1 MLAAPLPKW
10 YLGFFGF
17 PFMSGKI
24 FINYRRGDEP
34 GFTQALFAR
43 LEQAFSS
50 EQLFMDVDNIPPGE
64 DFVRMLD
71 TQVEQCDALLA
82 VIGKGWL
89 NATDENENRRLDD
102 PNDFVR
108 IEIESALKQGKRV
121 IPILVNDARMP
132 RPDDLPEL
140 LRPLTRRNAVRLTH
154 ERFRADALSLVK
166 ALQRSLEEAEALRVR
181 ADQQRKEEEEAA
193 RLRSLQEAQAKQ
205 RADKQRESAARAS
218 DIGHEHDA
226 ELRADAMRRTA
237 KRERKAELEALQRK
251 ESELNKADFRPRTPE
266 RHFFGSKPWLSARFM
281 ILVATA
287 ASCSLAVALVIW
299 VGHTPSSFQ
308 KSQAPPSQLIPS
320 SSAPTMNSGSGVT
333 ANTPRSTES
342 AYDELYRQGYVF
354 NPDDLAASKQQPSG
368 AGKSNTYTL
377 AGTTWGYEDGGYSDN
392 TTNELARIEFLRGG
406 KVKHTGTGWHPG
418 SVKSGSWKQSGDSV
432 HVDLT
437 DGVKFDG
444 TILGNTIT
452 GRVWYSK
459 DSYANWFASKY

>member
-1 MLAAPLPKW
+1 M
-10 YLGFFGF
+10 
-17 PFMSGKI
+17 
-24 FINYRRGDEP
+24 
-34 GFTQALFAR
+34 
-43 LEQAFSS
+43 
-50 EQLFMDVDNIPPGE
+50 
-64 DFVRMLD
+64 RMLD
-71 TQVEQCDALLA
+71 TQVEQCDALLT

-132 RPDDLPEL
+132 RPDDLPES

-166 ALQRSLEEAEALRVR
+166 ALQRSLEEAEALRAR
-181 ADQQRKEEEEAA
+181 ADQQRKEEEDAA

-205 RADKQRESAARAS
+205 RADKQKENAARVS
-218 DIGHEHDA
+218 DVGHERDA
-226 ELRADAMRRTA
+226 EHRADALRRTA
-237 KRERKAELEALQRK
+237 KRERKSELEALQRK
-251 ESELNKADFRPRTPE
+251 VSEFNKADFRPRTPE
-266 RHFFGSKPWLSARFM
+266 RHFFGSKPWLSTRVMTIA
-281 ILVATA
+281 ATA
-287 ASCSLAVALVIW
+287 ASCGLILAALGWLQHRPLSVQ
-299 VGHTPSSFQ
+299 TS
-308 KSQAPPSQLIPS
+308 PSQLTPS
-320 SSAPTMNSGSGVT
+320 TAVATMNSGSGVA
-333 ANTPRSTES
+333 ANTPRPTES
-342 AYDELYRQGYVF
+342 EYDRLYREGYIF
-354 NPDDLAASKQQPSG
+354 NPNDLASKQQPSG
-368 AGKSNTYTL
+368 TSKTNTVTL

-437 DGVKFDG
+437 DGMKFDG
-444 TILGNTIT
+444 TISGNTIT

-459 DSYANWFASKY
+459 EFLCKLVCQQVLIPSYANSDSSRAGLTRASILFRKNFS

>member
-1 MLAAPLPKW
+1 MARP
-10 YLGFFGF
+10 Y
-17 PFMSGKI
+17 
-24 FINYRRGDEP
+24 INYRRGDEP

-132 RPDDLPEL
+132 RPDDLPES

-205 RADKQRESAARAS
+205 RADKQKESAARTS
-218 DIGHEHDA
+218 DVGHEHDA
-226 ELRADAMRRTA
+226 EIRADALRRTA

-251 ESELNKADFRPRTPE
+251 ESEFNKANFRPRTPE
-266 RHFFGSKPWLSARFM
+266 RHLKQRLTGCRFRS
-281 ILVATA
+281 I
-287 ASCSLAVALVIW
+287 
-299 VGHTPSSFQ
+299 
-308 KSQAPPSQLIPS
+308 PP
-320 SSAPTMNSGSGVT
+320 
-333 ANTPRSTES
+333 
-342 AYDELYRQGYVF
+342 
-354 NPDDLAASKQQPSG
+354 
-368 AGKSNTYTL
+368 
-377 AGTTWGYEDGGYSDN
+377 
-392 TTNELARIEFLRGG
+392 
-406 KVKHTGTGWHPG
+406 
-418 SVKSGSWKQSGDSV
+418 
-432 HVDLT
+432 LT
-437 DGVKFDG
+437 DPRKFG
-444 TILGNTIT
+444 ILHRAPHSLGIGCNSI
-452 GRVWYSK
+452 
-459 DSYANWFASKY
+459 N